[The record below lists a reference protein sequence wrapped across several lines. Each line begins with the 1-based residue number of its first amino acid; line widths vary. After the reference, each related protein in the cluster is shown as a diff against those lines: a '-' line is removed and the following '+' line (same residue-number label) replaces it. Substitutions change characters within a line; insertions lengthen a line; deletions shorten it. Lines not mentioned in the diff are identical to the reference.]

1 MDSNEKNHHKRFG
14 STSSSNKHQ
23 ACSLSQVSHWFI
35 DALVGAGSP
44 ISRVLRLPQYY
55 LVCLVYCC
63 VPGISTHLVYVVS
76 RAGEQLT
83 DEADPCLFAGV
94 RRVVRA
100 RCVGCV
106 LGVLGVGLL
115 KLLLSRVAEIYKAA
129 NCVEMATRYV
139 KIYLLN
145 IRKRNNRRGNTSQLQ
160 NLV

>member
-1 MDSNEKNHHKRFG
+1 M
-14 STSSSNKHQ
+14 
-23 ACSLSQVSHWFI
+23 
-35 DALVGAGSP
+35 LV
-44 ISRVLRLPQYY
+44 RQYH
-55 LVCLVYCC
+55 VYCAC
-63 VPGISTHLVYVVS
+63 RSTIWYVWYTAVYQVLVPTLYIYVVS

>member
-1 MDSNEKNHHKRFG
+1 M
-14 STSSSNKHQ
+14 
-23 ACSLSQVSHWFI
+23 
-35 DALVGAGSP
+35 
-44 ISRVLRLPQYY
+44 
-55 LVCLVYCC
+55 
-63 VPGISTHLVYVVS
+63 YVVC

-115 KLLLSRVAEIYKAA
+115 KLLLSRVAEIYKAV

-139 KIYLLN
+139 GITCSILEN
-145 IRKRNNRRGNTSQLQ
+145 VETAAVIRHKCRILSNLCGNLVSLDFLCFSRFLFAEKATTFSGNMFCVRRGRRIFGG
-160 NLV
+160 VCFPFAEG